1 MLPYASRPVHSCTFT
16 NQQAIK
22 NHPDKNPD
30 DPTAAE
36 RFKDIAIAYT
46 TLSDEGLRHSYNE
59 FGKGKGDGANEEGM
73 VDPESIFSQL
83 FGGERFQV
91 SVSAPKEV
99 LSVEPRR

>member
-1 MLPYASRPVHSCTFT
+1 MSDALKLA
-16 NQQAIK
+16 QAIK

-59 FGKGKGDGANEEGM
+59 FGKGKGDGADAEAM

-91 SVSAPKEV
+91 SVQSTR
-99 LSVEPRR
+99 LRC